1 VITGLDPLSPVKPFA
16 LLAVIGLRVAMNDGL
31 FLEQRRMPARQQ
43 SKELRAAII
52 RTWKRGSRSW
62 SA

>member
-1 VITGLDPLSPVKPFA
+1 VKPFA

>member
-1 VITGLDPLSPVKPFA
+1 MKSLA

-43 SKELRAAII
+43 SKDLRAAIM
-52 RTWKRGSRSW
+52 RTWKRGSKRVF
-62 SA
+62 